1 MQSCVGEFAAFN
13 NDHHV
18 VFMNELVMVSL
29 HALPAF
35 ISTDEMTDKL
45 DISIHVL
52 GDKIGAWL
60 SIFTGEMAHWGMSK
74 SRNRYDHATS
84 KQYRATVVQ

>member
-1 MQSCVGEFAAFN
+1 
-13 NDHHV
+13 
-18 VFMNELVMVSL
+18 
-29 HALPAF
+29 
-35 ISTDEMTDKL
+35 MTDKL